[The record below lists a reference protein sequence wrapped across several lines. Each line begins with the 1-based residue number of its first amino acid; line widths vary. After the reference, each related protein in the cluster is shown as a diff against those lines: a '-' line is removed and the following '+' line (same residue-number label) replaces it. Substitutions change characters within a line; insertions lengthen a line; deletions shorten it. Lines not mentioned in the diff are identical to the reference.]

1 MTKRKKITLIKKLPR
16 LDAGR
21 IYSRIKSYRLNLK
34 NNAIRWRNSI
44 SNYKQ
49 DRNKYLSFIIEN
61 LEKNSPAS
69 IIKRGFAVV
78 HDAESGKSINSIKL
92 AVPGNIID
100 ILLKDGTIKAKV
112 KKIIFKKLKSGRK
125 SEN

>member
-1 MTKRKKITLIKKLPR
+1 LPR

-21 IYSRIKSYRLNLK
+21 IYSRIKSYRLNSK

-78 HDAESGKSINSIKL
+78 YDAESGKSINSIKL
-92 AVPGNIID
+92 AAPGNIID